1 MPSPTAL
8 PIQLKPSER
17 AVLEKIV
24 RSHTS
29 EQRLVRRAQIL
40 LKAHAGDSNAAIAR
54 ALDVNRETVQ
64 RWRHRWSEAAA
75 TRPDEGDEE
84 SRQGSLS
91 DHIYALLMDRP
102 RPGTPATFS
111 AEQVVR
117 IVALACEDP
126 QTAGFP
132 VTEWTPRELAEAAMR
147 RGIVEQISARSV
159 ERFLKRGPAST
170 PPQPLL
176 A

>member
-1 MPSPTAL
+1 MMPSPTAL
-8 PIQLKPSER
+8 PIQLMPSER

-29 EQRLVRRAQIL
+29 EQRLVRRAQIV
-40 LKAHAGDSNAAIAR
+40 LKAHAEQSNAVIAR
-54 ALDVNRETVQ
+54 VLGVNRETVQ
-64 RWRHRWSEAAA
+64 RWRQRWSEAAS
-75 TRPDEGDEE
+75 TLPGKGDGDE
-84 SRQGSLS
+84 SQGSLS
-91 DHIYALLMDRP
+91 DHIHALLMDHP

-126 QTAGFP
+126 QTAGGP
-132 VTEWTPRELAEAAMR
+132 VTEWTPRELAEEAMR

-159 ERFLKRGPAST
+159 ERFLKGG
-170 PPQPLL
+170 
-176 A
+176 

>member
-64 RWRHRWSEAAA
+64 RWRQRWSEAAA
-75 TRPDEGDEE
+75 TWPDEGDEE
-84 SRQGSLS
+84 GRQGSLS

-126 QTAGFP
+126 QTAGLP

-159 ERFLKRGPAST
+159 ERFLNRGPAST